1 MKPAIVFSHQETK
14 HPIQAQR
21 IDILSALFLVCA
33 IFFLPAGTDSD
44 SLNSLA
50 IVFISIV
57 LEAIPFMFLG
67 ALIGGFIEAFVSRE
81 RLTAMLPQK
90 GWRTVCV
97 AAAAG
102 ILFPV
107 CECAVV
113 PVVRRLIGKGLPLSA
128 AIGYLLA
135 GPIVNPVVAASTAL
149 AYAFNWRVVAL
160 RLVLGYTIA
169 VIIGLAMGRIFNA
182 TTALTNPAL
191 RMADAPLPCGCMH
204 SPVEI
209 DPSDPHLVTPSGS
222 FGRMDLTMVQ
232 EHGCGCSPA
241 EAEENDWMGK
251 MGSAFCHAQA
261 DFLAVGHYLVIGAFV
276 AALAQTY
283 IQRSAF
289 LTITGVPFLAVG
301 LMMVLAVLLNLCSEA
316 DAFIAASLQGFMPLS
331 AQMAFMLT
339 GPMFDLKLLLMYGG
353 IFRRR
358 AIVSLAVLILL
369 VVFGVSVGLEGIG
382 GGRP

>member
-1 MKPAIVFSHQETK
+1 M
-14 HPIQAQR
+14 
-21 IDILSALFLVCA
+21 
-33 IFFLPAGTDSD
+33 
-44 SLNSLA
+44 NSLA

-67 ALIGGFIEAFVSRE
+67 ALIGGLIEAFVSRE

-113 PVVRRLIGKGLPLSA
+113 PVVRRLIGKGLPFSA

-149 AYAFNWRVVAL
+149 AYAFDWRVVAL
-160 RLVLGYTIA
+160 RLILGYAIA
-169 VIIGLAMGRIFNA
+169 VIIGLAMGRIFDEA
-182 TTALTNPAL
+182 TAVANHAI
-191 RMADAPLPCGCMH
+191 RSADAPLPCGIH
-204 SPVEI
+204 QHIALPRGDQPPVTQPGI
-209 DPSDPHLVTPSGS
+209 
-222 FGRMDLTMVQ
+222 FGRMDSTAIGVN
-232 EHGCGCSPA
+232 GCVCSQVR
-241 EAEENDWMGK
+241 EKDDWMGK
-251 MGSAFCHAQA
+251 VGSAFCHAQE

-276 AALAQTY
+276 AALAQTT

-289 LTITGVPFLAVG
+289 LTITSVPLLAVG
-301 LMMVLAVLLNLCSEA
+301 LMMALAVLLNLCSEA
-316 DAFIAASLQGFMPLS
+316 DAFIAASLQGIMPLS

-339 GPMFDLKLLLMYGG
+339 GPMFDLKLLLKYGV
-353 IFRRR
+353 IFRPR
-358 AIVSLAVLILL
+358 AITILATLILL
-369 VVFGVSVGLEGIG
+369 VVFGVSAGLEWVG
-382 GGRP
+382 GVRP

>member
-1 MKPAIVFSHQETK
+1 MKSAIVHLHRQTK
-14 HPIQAQR
+14 EPPPPARR
-21 IDILSALFLVCA
+21 IDILPALFLVA
-33 IFFLPAGTDSD
+33 ALFFLPAGSD
-44 SLNSLA
+44 SAALNSLA

-57 LEAIPFMFLG
+57 LEAIPFMLVG

-81 RLTAMLPQK
+81 RLTTMLPKK

-113 PVVRRLIGKGLPLSA
+113 PVVRRLIGKGLPFSA

-149 AYAFNWRVVAL
+149 AYAFDWRVVAL
-160 RLVLGYTIA
+160 RLILGYAIA
-169 VIIGLAMGRIFNA
+169 VIIGLAMGRIFDEA
-182 TTALTNPAL
+182 AAIAAHAIPIT
-191 RMADAPLPCGCMH
+191 DAPLPCGCIH
-204 SPVEI
+204 HHGEHPRG
-209 DPSDPHLVTPSGS
+209 DQPPVTPPGL
-222 FGRMDLTMVQ
+222 FGCMDAAVGV
-232 EHGCGCSPA
+232 HGCGCSQVRVKD
-241 EAEENDWMGK
+241 DWMGK
-251 MGSAFCHAQA
+251 VGSAFCHAQA

-289 LTITGVPFLAVG
+289 LTITGVPLLAVG
-301 LMMVLAVLLNLCSEA
+301 LMMALAVLLNLCSEA
-316 DAFIAASLQGFMPLS
+316 DAFIAASLQGIMPLS

-358 AIVSLAVLILL
+358 AIISLATLILL
-369 VVFGVSVGLEGIG
+369 VVFGVSAGLEWIG
-382 GGRP
+382 GIRP